1 MPLVLIMPRL
11 RKYQQ
16 GDIIDEKDE
25 EVMAGRY
32 AWAVAEVSDAD
43 ADKFKAIPHDPEQ
56 KPAERLVAISER
68 AEVVAAQMSKLKPL
82 TETKDNGAERKQ
94 KADAPA
100 AAMEK
105 PKATP
110 RAAPATPTG
119 KGENE

>member
-25 EVMAGRY
+25 DVMAGRY

-43 ADKFKAIPHDPEQ
+43 AEKFNAIPHDPEQ
-56 KPAERLVAISER
+56 KPAERLVAVSER
-68 AEVVAAQMSKLKPL
+68 AKVVAAQMSKLKPL
-82 TETKDNGAERKQ
+82 TETKDSDVGRKQ

-100 AAMEK
+100 RAPEK

-110 RAAPATPTG
+110 PATPIE
-119 KGENE
+119 KGAKD